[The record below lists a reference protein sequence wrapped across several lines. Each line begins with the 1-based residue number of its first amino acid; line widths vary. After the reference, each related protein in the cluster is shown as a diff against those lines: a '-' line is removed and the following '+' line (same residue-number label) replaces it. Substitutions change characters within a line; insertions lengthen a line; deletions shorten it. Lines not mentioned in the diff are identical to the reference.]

1 MTRVYRLYR
10 KRRRELAFTGEGA
23 RLEGARWNLPGT
35 PAVYAA
41 STLGLA
47 LLEFL
52 VHFDPSEM
60 DLARLDLETRMAD
73 IPSDLAILEVPNRSL
88 PDQWNAIP
96 WSRSSQTFGT
106 RLLHE
111 AKYLAIA
118 IPSVVVPSERNY
130 LLNPLHP
137 DFPKIK
143 LGSPKPFVIDQR
155 LF

>member
-1 MTRVYRLYR
+1 LTRVYRLYR
-10 KRRRELAFTGEGA
+10 KRRRELAFSGEGA

-52 VHFDPSEM
+52 VHVDPSEM
-60 DLARLDLETRMAD
+60 DLARLDLETRTAD
-73 IPSDLAILEVPNRSL
+73 IPSDLAILEVPSRSL

-96 WSRSSQTFGT
+96 WSRSSQTYGARF
-106 RLLHE
+106 LHE
-111 AKYLAIA
+111 AKYLVIA
-118 IPSVVVPSERNY
+118 VPSVVVPSERNY

-137 DFPKIK
+137 DFPKIR
-143 LGSPKPFVIDQR
+143 LGPPKPFVIDHR

>member
-1 MTRVYRLYR
+1 LTRVYRLYR

-52 VHFDPSEM
+52 VHVDPSEM
-60 DLARLDLETRMAD
+60 DFALLDLETRTAD
-73 IPSDLAILEVPNRSL
+73 IPSDLTILEVSSRSL

-106 RLLHE
+106 RHLRE

-118 IPSVVVPSERNY
+118 VPSVVVPSERNY

-143 LGSPKPFVIDQR
+143 LGPPKPFVIDQR

>member
-1 MTRVYRLYR
+1 
-10 KRRRELAFTGEGA
+10 
-23 RLEGARWNLPGT
+23 
-35 PAVYAA
+35 
-41 STLGLA
+41 LGLA

-52 VHFDPSEM
+52 VHVDPSEM
-60 DLARLDLETRMAD
+60 DLTRLDLETRTAD
-73 IPSDLAILEVPNRSL
+73 IPLDVTILEVPGRSL

-96 WSRSSQTFGT
+96 WSRSSQAFGT

-118 IPSVVVPSERNY
+118 VPSVVVPSEHNY

-143 LGSPKPFVIDQR
+143 LGPPKPFLIDQR

>member
-1 MTRVYRLYR
+1 LTRVYRLYR
-10 KRRRELAFTGEGA
+10 KRRRELAFSGEGA

-35 PAVYAA
+35 PVVYAA

-52 VHFDPSEM
+52 VHVDPSEM
-60 DLARLDLETRMAD
+60 NLARLDLETRTAD
-73 IPSDLAILEVPNRSL
+73 IPSDLAILEVPSRSL

-96 WSRSSQTFGT
+96 WSRSSQTYGT
-106 RLLHE
+106 RFLHE

-118 IPSVVVPSERNY
+118 VPSVVVPSERNY

-137 DFPKIK
+137 DFPKIR
-143 LGSPKPFVIDQR
+143 LGPPKPFVIDHR

>member
-1 MTRVYRLYR
+1 
-10 KRRRELAFTGEGA
+10 
-23 RLEGARWNLPGT
+23 
-35 PAVYAA
+35 
-41 STLGLA
+41 LGLA

-52 VHFDPSEM
+52 VHVDPSEM
-60 DLARLDLETRMAD
+60 DLERLDLETRSAD
-73 IPSDLAILEVPNRSL
+73 IPSDLTILEVPNRSL

-118 IPSVVVPSERNY
+118 VPSVVVPSERNY

-137 DFPKIK
+137 DFSKIK
-143 LGSPKPFVIDQR
+143 LASPKLFVIDQR

>member
-10 KRRRELAFTGEGA
+10 KRRRELAFSGEGA

-35 PAVYAA
+35 PVVYAA

-52 VHFDPSEM
+52 VHVDPSEM
-60 DLARLDLETRMAD
+60 NLARLDLETRTAD
-73 IPSDLAILEVPNRSL
+73 IPSDLAILEVPSRSL

-96 WSRSSQTFGT
+96 WSRSSQTYGT
-106 RLLHE
+106 RFLHE

-118 IPSVVVPSERNY
+118 VPSVVVPSERNY

-137 DFPKIK
+137 DFPKIR
-143 LGSPKPFVIDQR
+143 LGPPKPFVIDHR